1 MARQGLASQLRQVF
15 RSGAVTPALA
25 EGETI
30 DMNLRRS
37 HGELFSGRRA
47 LASVGEVAIPLTETP
62 YEAPYNAKAV
72 KNVNIDGQV
81 PVF

>member
-1 MARQGLASQLRQVF
+1 
-15 RSGAVTPALA
+15 
-25 EGETI
+25 
-30 DMNLRRS
+30 MNLRRS

>member
-1 MARQGLASQLRQVF
+1 MARQGLASQLRQVL
-15 RSGAVTPALA
+15 RSGAVTSALA

-30 DMNLRRS
+30 DMRRS
-37 HGELFSGRRA
+37 NGEILSGCRA
-47 LASVGEVAIPLTETP
+47 LASVGDVAIPLTEAP
-62 YEAPYNAKAV
+62 YEAPYSAKPSV